1 MRYCIKG
8 NIHTPII
15 GKVYDIKGEM
25 DYSPTWGEQ
34 ISILESS
41 MNNDLAETDI
51 RGQKYI
57 LCKLF
62 PKHVQRMYET
72 LDNPYL
78 ALKEG
83 NVKELTKIKGC
94 GPNVATNIDGEHIFI
109 KEDNDRHC
117 IVEHLGW
124 YRTYYFYNRWYVL
137 GLEDYTWNC
146 YTDEEFKEE
155 FELVEGR

>member
-1 MRYCIKG
+1 MKCVRKEQYECI
-8 NIHTPII
+8 
-15 GKVYDIKGEM
+15 Y
-25 DYSPTWGEQ
+25 
-34 ISILESS
+34 
-41 MNNDLAETDI
+41 
-51 RGQKYI
+51 
-57 LCKLF
+57 
-62 PKHVQRMYET
+62 
-72 LDNPYL
+72 
-78 ALKEG
+78 
-83 NVKELTKIKGC
+83 LTKQNREEVLKIFE
-94 GPNVATNIDGEHIFI
+94 PNIDSEHIFI